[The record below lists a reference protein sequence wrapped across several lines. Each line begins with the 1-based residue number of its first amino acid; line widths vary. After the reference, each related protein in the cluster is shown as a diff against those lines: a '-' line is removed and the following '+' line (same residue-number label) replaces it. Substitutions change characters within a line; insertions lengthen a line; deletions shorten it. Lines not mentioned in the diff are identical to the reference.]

1 MPEILRVRANST
13 IQKVIDIVDASS
25 AVRIELEHG
34 SAADIVIHIHGD
46 APTMDHAADVT
57 VGPEARCTVLT
68 INDAGATSSVSIKQQ
83 GSIADGGSLRWQNI
97 TLGGGDMTHDLTSHA
112 VGNDAESAVDWMFY
126 AKGTERQHLH
136 VRNMFGGRNGRGE
149 VLMRGVAEGKGHA
162 EAHGLI
168 DIGLH
173 GSGTDTYLT
182 QNVLMLDPTAKVDAI
197 PALEIKTNDVKA
209 SHSAT
214 VARVTA
220 EDLFYF
226 GARGIDQHEARAMFV
241 QGFLGDIT
249 SRIGEKTMR
258 EKVERMIEEKYM
270 H

>member
-112 VGNDAESAVDWMFY
+112 VGNDAESAVEQKLGDGCR
-126 AKGTERQHLH
+126 KH
-136 VRNMFGGRNGRGE
+136 FG
-149 VLMRGVAEGKGHA
+149 
-162 EAHGLI
+162 
-168 DIGLH
+168 
-173 GSGTDTYLT
+173 
-182 QNVLMLDPTAKVDAI
+182 
-197 PALEIKTNDVKA
+197 
-209 SHSAT
+209 
-214 VARVTA
+214 
-220 EDLFYF
+220 LFF
-226 GARGIDQHEARAMFV
+226 GAVVVWRKINGVLVNVA
-241 QGFLGDIT
+241 
-249 SRIGEKTMR
+249 
-258 EKVERMIEEKYM
+258 
-270 H
+270 